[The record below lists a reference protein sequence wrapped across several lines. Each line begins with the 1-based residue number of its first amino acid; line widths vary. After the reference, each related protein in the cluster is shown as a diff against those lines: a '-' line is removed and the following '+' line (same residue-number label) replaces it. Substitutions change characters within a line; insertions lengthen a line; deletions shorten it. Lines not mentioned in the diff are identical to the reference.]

1 MPRQIAHRNLPQL
14 LLKARENLICHFRP
28 ILKHFGLT
36 EQQWRILRS
45 LAEREPLEPRE
56 LCDLCQI
63 LSPSLVGVLARMEE
77 MGVIERHRFSGDQR
91 RLQIRLS
98 PAGDALVAAI
108 APAIET
114 QYRHLE
120 AALGKDLIAR
130 LYDVLDQVNRL
141 SPGAVRHVDPAA
153 PEPTAEG

>member
-45 LAEREPLEPRE
+45 LAEREQLEPRE

-77 MGVIERHRFSGDQR
+77 MGVIERHRVPGDQR

-98 PAGDALVAAI
+98 PAGEELVAAI
-108 APAIET
+108 APAIEA

-120 AALGKDLIAR
+120 AALGKDLIGR
-130 LYDVLDQVNRL
+130 LYDVLDQVNQL
-141 SPGAVRHVDPAA
+141 PVGAVRPVDPAA
-153 PEPTAEG
+153 PEPAAQG

>member
-45 LAEREPLEPRE
+45 LAEREQLEPRE

-77 MGVIERHRFSGDQR
+77 MGVIERHRVPGDQR

-98 PAGDALVAAI
+98 PAGEELVAAI
-108 APAIET
+108 APAIEA

-120 AALGKDLIAR
+120 AALGKDLIGR
-130 LYDVLDQVNRL
+130 LYDVLDQVNQL
-141 SPGAVRHVDPAA
+141 PVGAVRPVDPAA
-153 PEPTAEG
+153 PQPAAQG

>member
-14 LLKARENLICHFRP
+14 LLKARETLIGHFRP

-45 LAEREPLEPRE
+45 LAEREQLEPRE

-77 MGVIERHRFSGDQR
+77 MGVIERHRVPADQR

-98 PAGDALVAAI
+98 PAGEELVAAI
-108 APAIET
+108 APAIEA

-130 LYDVLDQVNRL
+130 LYDVLDQVNQL
-141 SPGAVRHVDPAA
+141 PAGAVRQVDPAA
-153 PEPTAEG
+153 PEPPSES